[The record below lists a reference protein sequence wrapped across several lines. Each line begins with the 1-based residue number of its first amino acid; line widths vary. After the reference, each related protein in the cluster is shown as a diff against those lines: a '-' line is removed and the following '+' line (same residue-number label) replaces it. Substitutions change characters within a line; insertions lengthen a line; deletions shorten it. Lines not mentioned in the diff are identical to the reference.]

1 MKLSL
6 TVDEFCKA
14 HGISRATFY
23 ELIKAGKGP
32 ATFKLGRLTRV
43 SLDAERAWR
52 ESLEAQ
58 RAQEHAQPA

>member
-1 MKLSL
+1 MKLSM

-23 ELIKAGKGP
+23 ELIKVGKGP

-43 SLDAERAWR
+43 SVEAERLWR
-52 ESLEAQ
+52 EALESR
-58 RAQEHAQPA
+58 RAQSAIEAA

>member
-23 ELIKAGKGP
+23 ELIKVGKGP

-43 SLDAERAWR
+43 SVEAERAWR
-52 ESLEAQ
+52 ESLEEQ
-58 RAQEHAQPA
+58 RAQEHSRAA